1 MKIAGKKL
9 QVPGTVQ
16 VQLYRYYRYGTAAAV
31 PTGTGTRVPVV
42 HLTLR
47 CTIDTR
53 VIYMFGRKLM
63 RKLKNHT
70 LFTHQFYI
78 LPPPKWSKTHSC
90 TLNTNRFRLHVC
102 SISCINVKG
111 MCTIITD
118 FFER

>member
-1 MKIAGKKL
+1 M
-9 QVPGTVQ
+9 
-16 VQLYRYYRYGTAAAV
+16 YRYHRYGTAAAV

-70 LFTHQFYI
+70 LFTHQFSNPGTGTTRNFITFKFYI